1 MAGINKSKIF
11 KKNISCECKCK
22 LTGRKLNSNQKWNND
37 NCRCERKNPIEY
49 NACEKVEYLANVE
62 KYWIFNKYTH
72 NSVIKCGEI
81 INGVDSLSK
90 NDYEYCVNKFS

>member
-1 MAGINKSKIF
+1 MKQTEDLNLSVFNVMAGINKSKIF

-62 KYWIFNKYTH
+62 KY
-72 NSVIKCGEI
+72 
-81 INGVDSLSK
+81 
-90 NDYEYCVNKFS
+90 

>member
-1 MAGINKSKIF
+1 MRQTEDLNLSVFNVMAGINKSKIF

-62 KYWIFNKYTH
+62 KY
-72 NSVIKCGEI
+72 
-81 INGVDSLSK
+81 
-90 NDYEYCVNKFS
+90 